1 MFGQAPLAAAVRSYL
16 TYCRV
21 EKGLSAATL
30 KAYES
35 DFESYSRW
43 LEESC
48 EDSFSQIS
56 VLQRFQ
62 MYLLERKL
70 SSRSIARK
78 FAALRGLLQF
88 LVAEGQLTED
98 PTEFLRTPNPP
109 RKLPKAVAAS
119 RLGEVAEAFDR
130 ASPTGL
136 RDWAMFEL
144 CYGSG
149 LRLSELVNVQLSAY
163 NALSMRLRV
172 TGKGNRQRLLPV
184 GSDAAKAIEQ
194 YLLEGRTKLLRGK
207 SSPFLFVSS
216 RGPKLESRSYWKV
229 LAQLR
234 RAMGS
239 EKALHPHMLRHS
251 FATHL
256 LDGGADLRSVQA
268 LLGHADISTTQIYTH
283 VEQERLRGIVDQFH
297 PREAKKL

>member
-1 MFGQAPLAAAVRSYL
+1 MSGQAPLAAAVRSYL

-21 EKGLSAATL
+21 EKGLSPATL

-35 DFESYSRW
+35 DFKSYSCW
-43 LEESC
+43 LQELREE
-48 EDSFSQIS
+48 SFSQIS

-62 MYLLERKL
+62 HYLLERKL
-70 SSRSIARK
+70 SARSIARK
-78 FAALRGLLQF
+78 LAALRGLLQH
-88 LVAEGQLTED
+88 LVAEGQLVKD
-98 PTEFLRTPNPP
+98 PTEFLRAPNPP
-109 RKLPKAVAAS
+109 RKLPKAMPEV
-119 RLGEVAEAFDR
+119 RLAEVSLAFDR
-130 ASPTGL
+130 ETPCGL

-184 GSDAAKAIEQ
+184 GSEAAKAIDQ
-194 YLLEGRTKLLRGK
+194 YMLEGRGRLLRGK
-207 SSPFLFVSS
+207 TSPFLFVSS

-234 RAMGS
+234 LAMGS
-239 EKALHPHMLRHS
+239 AKPLHPHMLRHS

-256 LDGGADLRSVQA
+256 LEGGADLRSVQA

-297 PREAKKL
+297 PREAKKQ